1 MKLMIENRLLNKRE
15 LSEYMGV
22 SMGKV
27 ELMMSDGYFQTTVE
41 LKHYISWLN
50 KHFFDGRVIELKKQ
64 DLNKK
69 TNIQRGKD
77 YALYKTNLK
86 ITLK

>member
-27 ELMMSDGYFQTTVE
+27 ELMMSDG
-41 LKHYISWLN
+41 LKYIKMNRNVRFRMDDINDYLN
-50 KHFFDGRVIELKKQ
+50 QRVVV
-64 DLNKK
+64 
-69 TNIQRGKD
+69 
-77 YALYKTNLK
+77 
-86 ITLK
+86 

>member
-27 ELMMSDGYFQTTVE
+27 ELMMSGG
-41 LKHYISWLN
+41 LKYIKMNRNVRFRMEDINDYLN
-50 KHFFDGRVIELKKQ
+50 QRVVV
-64 DLNKK
+64 
-69 TNIQRGKD
+69 
-77 YALYKTNLK
+77 
-86 ITLK
+86 

>member
-27 ELMMSDGYFQTTVE
+27 ELMMSDG
-41 LKHYISWLN
+41 LKYIKMNRNVRFRMEDINDYIN
-50 KHFFDGRVIELKKQ
+50 KRVVV
-64 DLNKK
+64 
-69 TNIQRGKD
+69 
-77 YALYKTNLK
+77 
-86 ITLK
+86 

>member
-27 ELMMSDGYFQTTVE
+27 ELMMSGG
-41 LKHYISWLN
+41 LKYIKMNRNVRFRMDDINDYLN
-50 KHFFDGRVIELKKQ
+50 QRVVV
-64 DLNKK
+64 
-69 TNIQRGKD
+69 
-77 YALYKTNLK
+77 
-86 ITLK
+86 

>member
-27 ELMMSDGYFQTTVE
+27 ELMMSDG
-41 LKHYISWLN
+41 LKYIKMNRNVRFRMEDINDYLN
-50 KHFFDGRVIELKKQ
+50 QRVVV
-64 DLNKK
+64 
-69 TNIQRGKD
+69 
-77 YALYKTNLK
+77 
-86 ITLK
+86 